1 MSDGWVD
8 DFLEAAY
15 EDANGGL
22 VDTACEYGQD
32 DLDDWEGNE

>member
-1 MSDGWVD
+1 MSDGWMD

-22 VDTACEYGQD
+22 VDTSCEYD
-32 DLDDWEGNE
+32 DEDIWDWEGDE

>member
-1 MSDGWVD
+1 MSDEWVD

-22 VDTACEYGQD
+22 VDTSREYD
-32 DLDDWEGNE
+32 DEDFWDWEGNE